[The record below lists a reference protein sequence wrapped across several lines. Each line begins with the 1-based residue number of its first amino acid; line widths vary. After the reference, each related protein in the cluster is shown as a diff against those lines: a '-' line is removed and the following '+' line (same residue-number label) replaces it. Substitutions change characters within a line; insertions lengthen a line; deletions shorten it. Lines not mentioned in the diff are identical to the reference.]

1 MPANCA
7 CWSYRPDHDHCSWWY
22 PVMAADRVIR
32 WTTAGAVAGIA
43 AMASYEH
50 AHALVRAH
58 GEAGRTGRPVSLT
71 MDGLI
76 YATSIV
82 MLDSARRKV
91 PVRALARWLPGL
103 GIAATPAANVAH
115 GLGDGLAGATV
126 AAWPTVALVGSY
138 ELLMMIIR
146 SAAGPPEQSA
156 QPPRDARLA
165 ACADDESGASRSI

>member
-1 MPANCA
+1 
-7 CWSYRPDHDHCSWWY
+7 
-22 PVMAADRVIR
+22 MAADRVIR
-32 WTTAGAVAGIA
+32 WTTAGAVAGVA

-71 MDGLI
+71 MNGLT

-91 PVRALARWLPGL
+91 PVPALARWLLGL
-103 GIAATPAANVAH
+103 GIAATLAANVAH
-115 GLGDGLAGATV
+115 GPGDGLAGAT
-126 AAWPTVALVGSY
+126 AAARPAVALAGSY

-146 SAAGPPEQSA
+146 SAVGPPEQSA

-165 ACADDESGASRSI
+165 AEEDVLRVGSSGGLRSE

>member
-1 MPANCA
+1 
-7 CWSYRPDHDHCSWWY
+7 
-22 PVMAADRVIR
+22 MAADQVIR
-32 WTTAGAVAGIA
+32 WTTAGAVAGAA

-50 AHALVRAH
+50 ANALGRAH
-58 GEAGRTGRPVSLT
+58 GEAGQTGRPVSLT

-82 MLDSARRKV
+82 MLDPGRRKAPV
-91 PVRALARWLPGL
+91 PALARWLPGL
-103 GIAATPAANVAH
+103 GIAPTLVANVAH
-115 GLGDGLAGATV
+115 GLGDGLAGAIMT
-126 AAWPTVALVGSY
+126 AWPAGALVGSY

-165 ACADDESGASRSI
+165 ACQCVSCTRDHSPSPMGSLPVCKKPLPEA

>member
-1 MPANCA
+1 
-7 CWSYRPDHDHCSWWY
+7 
-22 PVMAADRVIR
+22 MAADRVIR
-32 WTTAGAVAGIA
+32 WTTAAAIAGVA

-58 GEAGRTGRPVSLT
+58 GEAGRTGRPGPLT

-76 YATSIV
+76 YVTSIV
-82 MLDSARRKV
+82 MLDSARAESTGSCPSEV
-91 PVRALARWLPGL
+91 AAGTGALE
-103 GIAATPAANVAH
+103 ANVAH

-165 ACADDESGASRSI
+165 A

>member
-1 MPANCA
+1 
-7 CWSYRPDHDHCSWWY
+7 
-22 PVMAADRVIR
+22 MAADRVIR
-32 WTTAGAVAGIA
+32 WTTAGAVAGVA
-43 AMASYEH
+43 ATASHEH

-58 GEAGRTGRPVSLT
+58 GEAGRTGRPVPLT

-76 YATSIV
+76 YVTSIV
-82 MLDSARRKV
+82 MPDSARRKV
-91 PVRALARWLPGL
+91 PVRALARWLLGL
-103 GIAATPAANVAH
+103 GIAATLAANVAH

-156 QPPRDARLA
+156 QPPRDARFA
-165 ACADDESGASRSI
+165 ACAHDESGAWRSI